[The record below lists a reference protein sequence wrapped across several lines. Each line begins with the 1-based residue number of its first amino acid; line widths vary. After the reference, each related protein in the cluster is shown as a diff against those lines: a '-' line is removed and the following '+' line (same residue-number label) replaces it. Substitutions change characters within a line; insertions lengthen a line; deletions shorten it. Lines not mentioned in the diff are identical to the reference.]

1 MTFYNAKATIQNEV
15 ITVANNYATNNIK
28 SIMKQKMEGEV
39 DGNALRGTLTN
50 HTLSKAH
57 QTNQK
62 LSIQMI
68 SKR

>member
-1 MTFYNAKATIQNEV
+1 MAFYNAKATIQNEV

-28 SIMKQKMEGEV
+28 SVMKWKMEGEV
-39 DGNALRGTLTN
+39 DRNALRGTLTN
-50 HTLSKAH
+50 HTLSKVC

>member
-15 ITVANNYATNNIK
+15 LTVANNYATNNIK
-28 SIMKQKMEGEV
+28 TTFMKQKMEGEV

-50 HTLSKAH
+50 HTLSKAR

-62 LSIQMI
+62 LSI
-68 SKR
+68 